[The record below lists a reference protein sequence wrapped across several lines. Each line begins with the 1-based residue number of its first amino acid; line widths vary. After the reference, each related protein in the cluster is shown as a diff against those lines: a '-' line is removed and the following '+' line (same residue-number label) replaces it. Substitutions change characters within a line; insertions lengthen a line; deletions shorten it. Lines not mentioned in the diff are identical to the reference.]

1 MIYNEGDYVCDFV
14 GPLGMPSEF
23 CSMPEE
29 ELKEQELSNEKIF
42 IDELRINLSGLEENM
57 LYDDIYNDKDI
68 LKDVFEYLLKEEV
81 MVEKELIKIFAN
93 HNNYIVGYEEKNK
106 KVQEEVSK
114 ITKVIN
120 YSYRISKL
128 NFIWKKKMEE
138 SKKNVSNQLEGV
150 SEAIS
155 KLANEMNKKTDEY
168 EEKKQLL
175 ADRLVAIYEQGRI
188 TFLDVLLASDN
199 IWDYIS
205 MSSKVQQLTDAD
217 NEQMDKVEAQ
227 KNEVERAK
235 KALEKEKKEL
245 AESKKSVQDKQA
257 KVKVAK
263 DKKEAKVANL
273 TAEQKKLQTQI
284 NNYNKEIQKLEEEL
298 AKAANDYNNSY
309 TGKFVGTLSWP
320 LSKSSPGYK
329 TITSYY
335 GNRQV
340 PIAGATSDHR
350 AIDIGVP
357 TGTPVLSAG
366 NGIVIS
372 TGYNSARGYFV
383 IIKHADN
390 LYTLYQHLSKIL
402 VSRGQAVSTGKTIAK
417 SGSSGIGTGPHL
429 HFEVRKSQYYGSEVN
444 PLDYCHW

>member
-1 MIYNEGDYVCDFV
+1 M
-14 GPLGMPSEF
+14 
-23 CSMPEE
+23 
-29 ELKEQELSNEKIF
+29 KKKIISILLILILLQMACVSVF
-42 IDELRINLSGLEENM
+42 ATTRSDLNNAKNNLST
-57 LYDDIYNDKDI
+57 
-68 LKDVFEYLLKEEV
+68 
-81 MVEKELIKIFAN
+81 AT
-93 HNNYIVGYEEKNK
+93 KNK
-106 KVQEEVSK
+106 KAVTAEKETILNEIDDLEDEIAGYQAEITELNSK
-114 ITKVIN
+114 ITKMEKNIKEKN
-120 YSYRISKL
+120 KEIEKL
-128 NFIWKKKMEE
+128 QE
-138 SKKNVSNQLEGV
+138 
-150 SEAIS
+150 
-155 KLANEMNKKTDEY
+155 EY

-227 KNEVERAK
+227 KNEVEKAK

-273 TAEQKKLQTQI
+273 TSEQKKLQTQI

-298 AKAANDYNNSY
+298 AKAANNYNNSY

-417 SGSSGIGTGPHL
+417 SGSTGIGTGPHL

>member
-1 MIYNEGDYVCDFV
+1 MRKKVISILLILILLQITCVSVFATTQSDLNNA
-14 GPLGMPSEF
+14 
-23 CSMPEE
+23 
-29 ELKEQELSNEKIF
+29 KN
-42 IDELRINLSGLEENM
+42 NLST
-57 LYDDIYNDKDI
+57 
-68 LKDVFEYLLKEEV
+68 
-81 MVEKELIKIFAN
+81 AT
-93 HNNYIVGYEEKNK
+93 KNK
-106 KVQEEVSK
+106 KAVTAEKETILNEIDDLEDEIAGYQEEITSLNSK
-114 ITKVIN
+114 ITKLEKNIKEKN
-120 YSYRISKL
+120 TEIEELQKEYDE
-128 NFIWKKKMEE
+128 KKK
-138 SKKNVSNQLEGV
+138 
-150 SEAIS
+150 
-155 KLANEMNKKTDEY
+155 
-168 EEKKQLL
+168 LL

-188 TFLDVLLASDN
+188 TFLDVILASDN

-205 MSSKVQQLTDAD
+205 MSSKVQQLSDAD

-227 KNEVERAK
+227 KNEVENAK
-235 KALEKEKKEL
+235 KDLEKQKKEL
-245 AESKKSVQDKQA
+245 AESKKSVQDKQS
-257 KVKVAK
+257 KVKIAK

-309 TGKFVGTLSWP
+309 TGKFMGTLSWP